1 MKTPKS
7 SIKSI
12 NKSVK
17 NMMGNSTVLYIVAGL
32 ALLNILGFLAKQN
45 FQAVL
50 FFLVVGLLTTYF
62 SKNMIVVL
70 LTSIVAANLFVMS
83 NISFSVKEG
92 MTNEDEDDED
102 TSRPHDN
109 IEKEPKGI
117 SQQAHAKK
125 AKASINKAKYNAKN
139 DAKNGVKNS
148 LNNDTTTEGLAMAS
162 GEEDDD
168 HIDYS
173 KTLEEAYGNLE
184 NILGKDGM
192 KDISKTTQQLMEQQ
206 KMLMENMDKIAPI
219 MKSAEG
225 FIDKMVKG
233 PLGSIFN
240 GSNLIK
246 KK

>member
-45 FQAVL
+45 FQAVM

-70 LTSIVAANLFVMS
+70 LTAIVAANLFVMS

-92 MTNEDEDDED
+92 MTNEDEQEED
-102 TSRPHDN
+102 ASRPHEN
-109 IEKEPKGI
+109 IEKEPKGV

-125 AKASINKAKYNAKN
+125 AKASFNKAKYDAKNNAKN
-139 DAKNGVKNS
+139 NANNS
-148 LNNDTTTEGLAMAS
+148 MNTTEGLAMAS

-206 KMLMENMDKIAPI
+206 KMLMDNMDKIAPI

-225 FIDKMVKG
+225 FIDKVSEG
-233 PLGSIFN
+233 PLSSFL
-240 GSNLIK
+240 NLNVGNLLK